1 MDSDFRAFWQEAGRE
16 IKEGYYKEDKEIEK
30 IYKELLEDVNEKRG
44 KELLEENRFFNL
56 ATGIILKNELLIR
69 LFLSLEKEEK
79 NIVINEVVKLERN
92 INKLI
97 ANKLKDFMPEML
109 FMPNEYEEQIKEI
122 NFTMYAFEFAKKEI
136 ERIFMEKGLS
146 KQDWYFFKNMA
157 NVFEKRE
164 MIIKTYEKYQNATAK
179 DFFII
184 NNLAVNYNLNSVAS
198 VNVNYAELC
207 RYILAYS
214 MAIQEQTEQDKEMI
228 EICDGFFAVIKIKT
242 RLNIK
247 KEIMLEVQRKNG
259 VSEGKIN
266 LFTFFVNKIL

>member
-1 MDSDFRAFWQEAGRE
+1 M
-16 IKEGYYKEDKEIEK
+16 K
-30 IYKELLEDVNEKRG
+30 KRG

-164 MIIKTYEKYQNATAK
+164 MIIK
-179 DFFII
+179 
-184 NNLAVNYNLNSVAS
+184 
-198 VNVNYAELC
+198 NV
-207 RYILAYS
+207 
-214 MAIQEQTEQDKEMI
+214 
-228 EICDGFFAVIKIKT
+228 
-242 RLNIK
+242 
-247 KEIMLEVQRKNG
+247 
-259 VSEGKIN
+259 
-266 LFTFFVNKIL
+266 